1 MKFQR
6 ERWRSVYR
14 EMLSLLQMAN
24 DELEPF
30 ADSMPLDMDIEAYA
44 HLEEIG
50 VLHVLTARFNGY
62 LVGHHLLLISEDLR
76 RKGVKQALTDTIYMH
91 AEYRRSGFR
100 QFSENYLTN
109 LGVQIWA
116 ASSRYAFDTS
126 DMWLGSGF
134 KPLEQV
140 FVKKLELP

>member
-6 ERWRSVYR
+6 EQWRSICR
-14 EMLSLLQMAN
+14 ELMPLLQMAN

-50 VLHVLTARFNGY
+50 VLHVLTARFNGH

-76 RKGVKQALTDTIYMH
+76 RKGVRQAQTDTIYMH
-91 AEYRRSGFR
+91 AEYRRNGFVA
-100 QFSENYLTN
+100 FSENYLRQ

-116 ASSRYAFDTS
+116 ASSRHAFDTS
-126 DMWLGSGF
+126 DIWLIKGF